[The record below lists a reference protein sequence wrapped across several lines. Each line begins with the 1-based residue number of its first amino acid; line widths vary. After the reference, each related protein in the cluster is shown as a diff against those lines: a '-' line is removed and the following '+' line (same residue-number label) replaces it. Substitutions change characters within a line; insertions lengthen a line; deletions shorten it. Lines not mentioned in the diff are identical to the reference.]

1 MSPKSKSARP
11 PKLRVSAVVVMD
23 ADSLERAKAKARQ
36 HDMPFP
42 VYLEQ
47 AVRLYGMHLD
57 KKISVIARPI

>member
-1 MSPKSKSARP
+1 MSPKDKEGKP

-23 ADSLERAKAKARQ
+23 GDSLEKARRKAAE

-47 AVRLYGMHLD
+47 AVRLYGKYLD
-57 KKISVIARPI
+57 KKITVLARPI